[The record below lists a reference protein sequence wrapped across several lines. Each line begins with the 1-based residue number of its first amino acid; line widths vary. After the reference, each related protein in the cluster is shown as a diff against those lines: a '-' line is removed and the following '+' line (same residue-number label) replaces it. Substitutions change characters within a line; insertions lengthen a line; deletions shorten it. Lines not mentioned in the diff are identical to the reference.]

1 MLLAVDI
8 GNTNVVIGGIENGNI
23 VFMARVITDRTK
35 TEDEYAIQIKS
46 ILELY
51 NVDVASIE
59 GSIIASVVPP
69 TLNSIKCA
77 VKMLTG
83 DEPKVVGPGIKT
95 GINILMD
102 NPAAVGADRITG
114 AVAALNE
121 YKPPIIIIDMGT
133 STTIEVIDK
142 NKNYIGGMI
151 MPGMNISLTA
161 LSNVCAQLPAISLE
175 APKRIVGKNTVDSMR
190 SGIIFGTA
198 AMLDGC
204 VERIEAE
211 LGFEKG
217 EATVIMT
224 GGLGK
229 FISKFCL
236 RKMIYAEDLVLK
248 GLEIIYRKNI
258 SA

>member
-8 GNTNVVIGGIENGNI
+8 GNTHIVIGGIEKGKI
-23 VFMARVITDRTK
+23 SFMARIVTDRAK
-35 TEDEYAIQIKS
+35 TEDEYAINIKT

-51 NVDVASIE
+51 KVDLNTIE

-69 TLNSIKCA
+69 ALNSIKLA
-77 VKMLTG
+77 VEILTG
-83 DEPKVVGPGIKT
+83 KKPMVVGPGIKT

-102 NPAAVGADRITG
+102 NPATVGADRVTG

-133 STTIEVIDK
+133 STTVEVIDR

-151 MPGMNISLTA
+151 MPGISISLSA

-175 APKRIVGKNTVDSMR
+175 PPKHIVGKNTIDSMR
-190 SGIIFGTA
+190 SGIILGTA

-229 FISKFCL
+229 VISKHCY
-236 RKMIYAEDLVLK
+236 RHMNYVEELVLK
-248 GLEIIYRKNI
+248 GLDIIYHKNI
-258 SA
+258 

>member
-1 MLLAVDI
+1 MLLAIDI
-8 GNTNVVIGGIENGNI
+8 GNTNVVIGGIKNGKLA
-23 VFMARVITDRTK
+23 FMARVVTDRTK
-35 TEDEYAIQIKS
+35 TEDEYAIQLKS
-46 ILELY
+46 ILEVHK
-51 NVDVASIE
+51 VDLKTID

-69 TLNSIKCA
+69 ALNSIKRA
-77 VKMLTG
+77 VVLLTG
-83 DEPKVVGPGIKT
+83 REPKVVGPGIKT

-133 STTIEVIDK
+133 STTIEVVDR

-151 MPGMNISLTA
+151 MPGINISLAA

-175 APKRIVGKNTVDSMR
+175 QPKHIVGKNTIDSMR
-190 SGIIFGTA
+190 SGIIYGTA

-204 VERIEAE
+204 VDRIEEE

-217 EATVIMT
+217 EASVVLT

-229 FISKFCL
+229 VIAKHCH
-236 RKMIYAEDLVLK
+236 RKMVYEEELVLK
-248 GLEIIYRKNI
+248 GLDIIYRKNL
-258 SA
+258 